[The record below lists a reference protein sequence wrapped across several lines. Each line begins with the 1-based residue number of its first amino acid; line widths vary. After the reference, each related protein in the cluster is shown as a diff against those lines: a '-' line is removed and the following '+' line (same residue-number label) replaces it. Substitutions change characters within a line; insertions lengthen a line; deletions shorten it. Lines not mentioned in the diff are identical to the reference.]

1 MPRRARRCAGLVVIA
16 VSANISDPA
25 HVGTSPEIALKNVVF
40 PAPLGPIKPSICPA
54 SISRSTRSTA
64 VRPPKR
70 TVTPDPRN
78 LRPNLPPPAC
88 VGTEALSRHIRRRP
102 LPVAHPPPR
111 SPPHPPCAF
120 TTSPPPPRATPP
132 LTTPHPT

>member
-1 MPRRARRCAGLVVIA
+1 MCAGLVVIA

-40 PAPLGPIKPSICPA
+40 PAPLGPIKPYICPA

-70 TVTPDPRN
+70 TVNPDARN
-78 LRPNLPPPAC
+78 
-88 VGTEALSRHIRRRP
+88 
-102 LPVAHPPPR
+102 R
-111 SPPHPPCAF
+111 SEEH
-120 TTSPPPPRATPP
+120 TSELQSLMRISYAVFCLKKKTKNKKQ
-132 LTTPHPT
+132 